1 MIITYDNN
9 YLAHHGIRG
18 QKWGVRRFQNDDGSL
33 TSAGR
38 KRYGLGDVI
47 RDRKI
52 LFDVKKY
59 ANKDG
64 SLTDAGKEKFGTKE
78 KYASYKAEQHA
89 KRVEAGKYAVK
100 TVAKMAITAAAVQV
114 GRGILKGIKDIQQAN
129 ADPNFTIFNTSG
141 NSHNIFSGG
150 PIKPDWQSNR
160 PTSHK
165 IRTKPHY
172 QLYELNTVDHDL
184 AILDSNWVN
193 SLVNPPK
200 PKHYNKPGA
209 KVQNAMARIITNRR
223 HKGR

>member
-1 MIITYDNN
+1 MVITYDNN

-100 TVAKMAITAAAVQV
+100 TVGKMAVTAAAVSV
-114 GRGILKGIKDIQQAN
+114 GYKIVKDAMETMGYHHFTLDSSSN
-129 ADPNFTIFNTSG
+129 AVLG
-141 NSHNIFSGG
+141 EARWEGG
-150 PIKPDWQSNR
+150 R

-165 IRTKPHY
+165 I
-172 QLYELNTVDHDL
+172 
-184 AILDSNWVN
+184 VN
-193 SLVNPPK
+193 SLTNTPK
-200 PKHYNKPGA
+200 PKHYNKPGG